1 MNDLNQLTK
10 LKFGIQL
17 LYDQGL
23 KEQALCMEKEA
34 RAKGMNVGSW
44 ATEEELTKFIT
55 CDPEMLA
62 MKDEIRI
69 LAGNNYPVLIQGETG
84 TGKELIAKA
93 LHGSRGPINN
103 GPLVEGRFIG
113 INCPAIS
120 VDLMESE
127 LFGHVK
133 GAFTGAVS
141 DKIGKFQAAY
151 KGTLFIDEIGDM
163 PASMQSAILRV
174 LQEKVIV
181 KVGSNEETPIDCR
194 IVCATNKD
202 LESMVSAGT
211 FRLDLLERINVFELK
226 TKPLRERAKDIELM
240 IKAWDKTKKFPYA
253 IDNLHLPGNVRT
265 LQKYITRWNTLGK
278 I

>member
-1 MNDLNQLTK
+1 MNDINQLTK

-23 KEQALCMEKEA
+23 KEQALAMEKEA
-34 RAKGMNVGSW
+34 KAKGMNVGSW

-55 CDPEMLA
+55 CDSEMLA

-69 LAGNNYPVLIQGETG
+69 LASNNYPVLIQGETG